1 MRFGIIY
8 LFTRALI
15 VGTHLH
21 RFQKKKGRQPYTI
34 FFLFNLFD
42 TYWTRYLIVSISI
55 CLQSHPLYICY
66 TLNMLLWTYVL
77 RRIIQI
83 SICINHNKS

>member
-42 TYWTRYLIVSISI
+42 TY
-55 CLQSHPLYICY
+55 
-66 TLNMLLWTYVL
+66 
-77 RRIIQI
+77 
-83 SICINHNKS
+83 